1 MEEANNI
8 AAGFDWN
15 QILDFMKTQGGDL
28 AINVAI
34 AIAIFYVGKL
44 VVGLIVRGMR
54 KVMRRQEVDQT
65 LETFVCNLVRII
77 LMAVVIIAA
86 IGQIGIQTT
95 SFIAIFGAA
104 GLAVG
109 LALQGS
115 LSNFAAGVLIVLFR
129 PYKVGDFVEAAGI
142 AGVVEQVQILTTIL
156 KTGDNKQIIVPN
168 GQIMDS
174 IITNYSANDKRRV
187 DMVVGVSYDDDLDK
201 VRSTIEELVAA
212 DERILAE
219 PACTIAVSALAD
231 SSVNFVVRPWVN
243 TADYWGVL
251 LPVPATGRSPVQG
264 RVGLAAAELRHA
276 GEKFPVLVHPG
287 PDNSH
292 LHVYKTTE
300 LTGVH
305 YGRYFW
311 PGRLRVLDVC
321 WRGRRGRNLG
331 RGAQTR
337 RRTRNAAAHDRE
349 RQGTRQGNARQTDRQ
364 PEEAGTRP
372 QGRRA
377 YRHLCRT
384 GPGADGLDDQ
394 LSSREGAHPA
404 SRRSR
409 PGPVRRN
416 RSAGSVELPRARQRK
431 RLPG

>member
-1 MEEANNI
+1 MEDANNI

-15 QILDFMKTQGGDL
+15 QILDFMKTQGVDL

-44 VVGLIVRGMR
+44 VVSLIVRGMR
-54 KVMRRQEVDQT
+54 KVMRRQEVDKT

-77 LMAVVIIAA
+77 LMVVVIIAA

-243 TADYWGVL
+243 TADYWGVMFDL
-251 LPVPATGRSPVQG
+251 TEAIKKRFDKEGISFPFPQQDVHLYK
-264 RVGLAAAELRHA
+264 AE
-276 GEKFPVLVHPG
+276 
-287 PDNSH
+287 
-292 LHVYKTTE
+292 
-300 LTGVH
+300 
-305 YGRYFW
+305 
-311 PGRLRVLDVC
+311 
-321 WRGRRGRNLG
+321 
-331 RGAQTR
+331 
-337 RRTRNAAAHDRE
+337 
-349 RQGTRQGNARQTDRQ
+349 
-364 PEEAGTRP
+364 
-372 QGRRA
+372 
-377 YRHLCRT
+377 
-384 GPGADGLDDQ
+384 
-394 LSSREGAHPA
+394 
-404 SRRSR
+404 
-409 PGPVRRN
+409 
-416 RSAGSVELPRARQRK
+416 
-431 RLPG
+431 

>member
-129 PYKVGDFVEAAGI
+129 PYKVGDFVEAA
-142 AGVVEQVQILTTIL
+142 
-156 KTGDNKQIIVPN
+156 
-168 GQIMDS
+168 
-174 IITNYSANDKRRV
+174 R
-187 DMVVGVSYDDDLDK
+187 
-201 VRSTIEELVAA
+201 
-212 DERILAE
+212 
-219 PACTIAVSALAD
+219 
-231 SSVNFVVRPWVN
+231 
-243 TADYWGVL
+243 
-251 LPVPATGRSPVQG
+251 
-264 RVGLAAAELRHA
+264 
-276 GEKFPVLVHPG
+276 
-287 PDNSH
+287 
-292 LHVYKTTE
+292 
-300 LTGVH
+300 
-305 YGRYFW
+305 
-311 PGRLRVLDVC
+311 
-321 WRGRRGRNLG
+321 
-331 RGAQTR
+331 
-337 RRTRNAAAHDRE
+337 
-349 RQGTRQGNARQTDRQ
+349 
-364 PEEAGTRP
+364 
-372 QGRRA
+372 
-377 YRHLCRT
+377 
-384 GPGADGLDDQ
+384 
-394 LSSREGAHPA
+394 
-404 SRRSR
+404 
-409 PGPVRRN
+409 
-416 RSAGSVELPRARQRK
+416 
-431 RLPG
+431 